1 MTRPFCSRTCG
12 LSVGLWCL
20 FGALSSAL
28 ETRNARP
35 NIVLLMADDLGVGDV
50 CRYGNDTV
58 STPNVDR
65 LASEGVRLT
74 QHLAAASVCTPSR
87 AAFLTG
93 RCPIRAGM
101 ASPFNL
107 NRALTWLGGS
117 GGLPTNE
124 TTVGKLLQHR
134 GYRTGLIGKWH
145 LGVSCASRDDHCY
158 HPLNHGF
165 DYFYGPPFGL
175 LGDCEASG
183 TAELHR
189 GLRVK
194 LWVSRAALGLLP
206 TLLLL
211 PKLARWLSV
220 PWKVIAAFA
229 LLAFLFFVGWY
240 PSYGFTR
247 RWNCILMRNHDIV
260 QQPMREGRVASLML
274 KEAVAFIDRYK
285 RGPFLLSVSFLH
297 VHTLLIT
304 KEKFLGHSKYGLYGD
319 NVEEMDWMVGR
330 ILEALDRGRLANHTL
345 VYFTSDNGGRLEV
358 QEGGARLGGSN
369 GIYKGGRGM
378 GGWEGGIRVPGIFRW
393 PTVLEAGKVIDEPTS
408 LMDIYPTLSYVGG
421 GILPQ
426 DRVTDGRN
434 LMPLLE
440 GRVSHSDHEFL
451 FHYCGVYLHTARW
464 HQKDCA
470 TVWKVHYVTPK
481 FSPEGADACYRSG
494 VCACSGDVTY
504 HDPPPTLFD
513 ISRDPS
519 EARPLSPDNKALFD
533 SVVRKI
539 EAAIKEHR
547 RTLTPVPQQFSVFNT
562 IWKPWLQPCCG
573 TFPFCGCDK
582 EDTILSTP
590 W

>member
-1 MTRPFCSRTCG
+1 MMWPFRKWTCW
-12 LSVGLWCL
+12 LSVHLWCL
-20 FGALSSAL
+20 FGGLSSAL
-28 ETRNARP
+28 MTRNSRP

-50 CRYGNDTV
+50 CCYGNNTV
-58 STPNVDR
+58 STPNIDR

-87 AAFLTG
+87 TAFLTG
-93 RCPIRAGM
+93 RYPVRSGM

-107 NRALTWLGGS
+107 NRVLTWLGGS

-124 TTVGKLLQHR
+124 TTFAKLLQHR

-145 LGVSCASRDDHCY
+145 QGLSCASRNDHCY

-165 DYFYGPPFGL
+165 DYFYGLPFGL
-175 LGDCEASG
+175 LSDCQASR
-183 TAELHR
+183 TPELHR
-189 GLRVK
+189 WLRIK
-194 LWVSRAALGLLP
+194 LWMSTAALGLVP
-206 TLLLL
+206 VLLLV
-211 PKLARWLSV
+211 PKYARWFPV
-220 PWKVIAAFA
+220 PWKVLLALG
-229 LLAFLFFVGWY
+229 LLAFLFFLSWY
-240 PSYGFTR
+240 SSYGFTR

-260 QQPMREGRVASLML
+260 QQPMREERVTSLLL
-274 KEAVAFIDRYK
+274 KEALAFIDRYK
-285 RGPFLLSVSFLH
+285 RGPFLLFVSFLH
-297 VHTLLIT
+297 VHTPLIT
-304 KEKFLGHSKYGLYGD
+304 KEKFVGHSKYGLYGD

-330 ILEALDRGRLANHTL
+330 ILEALDRERLSNHTL

-358 QEGGARLGGSN
+358 QEGGAQLGGSN
-369 GIYKGGRGM
+369 GVYKGGKGM

-426 DRVTDGRN
+426 DRVIDGRN

-481 FSPEGADACYRSG
+481 FSPDGADACYGSG
-494 VCACSGDVTY
+494 ICPCSGDVTY
-504 HDPPPTLFD
+504 HDPPLLFD

-519 EARPLSPDNKALFD
+519 EARPLSPDNEALFD
-533 SVVRKI
+533 SVVKKI

-582 EDTILSTP
+582 EDDILSTA

>member
-1 MTRPFCSRTCG
+1 MPTSP
-12 LSVGLWCL
+12 
-20 FGALSSAL
+20 SA
-28 ETRNARP
+28 
-35 NIVLLMADDLGVGDV
+35 
-50 CRYGNDTV
+50 C
-58 STPNVDR
+58 STPNIDR

-93 RCPIRAGM
+93 RYPIRSGM

-107 NRALTWLGGS
+107 NRALIWLGGS

-124 TTVGKLLQHR
+124 TTFAKLLQHR

-145 LGVSCASRDDHCY
+145 QGLSCASRNDHCF

-165 DYFYGPPFGL
+165 DYFYGLPFGL
-175 LGDCEASG
+175 FSDCQPSK
-183 TAELHR
+183 TPELHR
-189 GLRVK
+189 WLRIK
-194 LWVSRAALGLLP
+194 LWISTAVLGLVP
-206 TLLLL
+206 LLLL
-211 PKLARWLSV
+211 IPKFARWFPV
-220 PWKVIAAFA
+220 PWKVILVFA
-229 LLAFLFFVGWY
+229 LLAFLFFVSWY
-240 PSYGFTR
+240 SSYGFTR
-247 RWNCILMRNHDIV
+247 RWNCILMRNHEII
-260 QQPMREGRVASLML
+260 QQPMKEERVASLML
-274 KEAVAFIDRYK
+274 KEALAFIDRYK
-285 RGPFLLSVSFLH
+285 REPFLLFVSFLH
-297 VHTLLIT
+297 VHTPLIT
-304 KEKFLGHSKYGLYGD
+304 KKKFVGHSKYGSYGD
-319 NVEEMDWMVGR
+319 NVEEMDWMVGK
-330 ILEALDRGRLANHTL
+330 ILDALDRELLANHTL
-345 VYFTSDNGGRLEV
+345 VYFTSDHGGRLEA
-358 QEGGARLGGSN
+358 QDGGTQAGGWN
-369 GIYKGGRGM
+369 GIYKGGKGM

-408 LMDIYPTLSYVGG
+408 LMDIYPTLSYIGG
-421 GILPQ
+421 GIPPQ
-426 DRVTDGRN
+426 DRVIDGRN

-481 FSPEGADACYRSG
+481 FSPEGAGACYGSG
-494 VCACSGDVTY
+494 MCSCTGDVTY
-504 HDPPPTLFD
+504 HDPPLLFD

-519 EARPLSPDNKALFD
+519 ESQPLNPDNEVLFD
-533 SVVRKI
+533 SVVKKI

-547 RTLTPVPQQFSVFNT
+547 RTLTPVPQQLSVFNT

-582 EDTILSTP
+582 EDDILSTA